1 MTFRNRLVPAL
12 VLVAFAAGL
21 TACGQEAAAPIDL
34 ARPVVVAPV
43 EVTDLADNIEATGQL
58 MAREQA
64 VIASET
70 QGRITEI
77 TVDEGD
83 RVEEGAMLALIDPER
98 RELELANAR
107 AQLTDAGAALAEAKR
122 DLDRILVLHNKGIA
136 SEQALDQ
143 ARTAKARAQSRYA
156 SVRAQRGVADRA
168 LQDATIRSPF
178 EGLVAR
184 RQVSRGEFVNVGQP
198 LFELVALDPI
208 EVEFSLAER
217 DSARVAV
224 GQKVDITVS
233 PYPGEVFEG
242 TVSVVSPTIDAKTR
256 TLRVKARVPNTEGRL
271 RPGLFARAE
280 LGVALRQGIVMVPE
294 EAVLQRAAGQ
304 LVYVARGDLAHRV
317 IVTTGAHRDGLV
329 EIVEGLAPG
338 DEIVVRG
345 QAALGDGTPISRRNA
360 DGSPETSSLDVASDG
375 AGGSTAALR

>member
-1 MTFRNRLVPAL
+1 MKLRNPFLPVL
-12 VLVAFAAGL
+12 VLAAAFLFG
-21 TACGQEAAAPIDL
+21 CGQEAEVVIDL

-43 EVTDLADNIEATGQL
+43 SITDLAERIEATGQL
-58 MAREQA
+58 TAREHA
-64 VIASET
+64 AIASET
-70 QGRITEI
+70 QGRIAEI
-77 TVDEGD
+77 LVDEGD
-83 RVEEGAMLALIDPER
+83 RVEAGDTLLLIDPER

-107 AQLTDAGAALAEAKR
+107 AQTTDASAALQESRR
-122 DLDRILVLHNKGIA
+122 DLERVELLHAKGIA
-136 SEQALDQ
+136 SDQALDQ
-143 ARTAKARAQSRYA
+143 ARTAKARAQSRFA
-156 SVRAQRGVADRA
+156 SLKAQGGVADRS
-168 LQDATIRSPF
+168 LRDATVKAPF
-178 EGLVAR
+178 GGLVAR
-184 RQVSRGEFVNVGQP
+184 RDVSRGEFVGVGQA

-224 GQKVDITVS
+224 GQSVGITVS

-242 TVSVVSPTIDAKTR
+242 KVSVISPIIDPKTR
-256 TLRVKARVPNTEGRL
+256 TLRVKARVPNTDGRL

-280 LGVALRQGIVMVPE
+280 LGVSMRQGIVMVPE

-304 LVYVARGDLAHRV
+304 LVYVARDGLAHRV

-329 EIVEGLAPG
+329 EIREGLAAG

-360 DGSPETSSLDVASDG
+360 DGSPETSSLNVASDG

>member
-1 MTFRNRLVPAL
+1 MMLRNSLLPIL
-12 VLVAFAAGL
+12 VLVAAFLFG
-21 TACGQEAAAPIDL
+21 CGQEAEVAIDL

-43 EVTDLADNIEATGQL
+43 SVTDLAERIEATGQL
-58 MAREQA
+58 AAREQA

-70 QGRITEI
+70 QGRVAEI
-77 TVDEGD
+77 LVDEGD
-83 RVEEGAMLALIDPER
+83 RVEAGDTLLLIDPER

-107 AQLTDAGAALAEAKR
+107 AQITDAAAALQESR
-122 DLDRILVLHNKGIA
+122 RELDRVELLHAKGIA
-136 SEQALDQ
+136 SDQALDQ
-143 ARTAKARAQSRYA
+143 ARTARARAQSRFA
-156 SVRAQRGVADRA
+156 SLKAQGGVADRS
-168 LQDATIRSPF
+168 LRDATVKAPF
-178 EGLVAR
+178 GGLVAR
-184 RQVSRGEFVNVGQP
+184 RDVSRGEFVGVGQA

-224 GQKVDITVS
+224 GQTVGITVS

-242 TVSVVSPTIDAKTR
+242 KVSVISPTIDPKTR
-256 TLRVKARVPNTEGRL
+256 TLRVKARLPNTDGRL

-280 LGVALRQGIVMVPE
+280 LGVSMRQGIVMVPE

-304 LVYVARGDLAHRV
+304 LVYVARDGLAHRV

-329 EIVEGLAPG
+329 EIREGLAAG

-345 QAALGDGTPISRRNA
+345 QAALGDGTPISRRKA
-360 DGSPETSSLDVASDG
+360 DGSPETSSLNVASDG